1 MTQANNV
8 IMIVGRVGA
17 DPEMKYIDSNK
28 VVAKFNVAVN
38 RPTKDTDGNNITDWF
53 SCEFWGKQAEIAG
66 EYVKKGTL
74 VSVVGS
80 GRIDKWESN
89 GEKKSR
95 FSILGNNFQLLSSKN
110 ENMAGGTAGN
120 SPVTASTGKKGK
132 ANDLTDDFMEME
144 DDIPPF

>member
-1 MTQANNV
+1 MIQANNV
-8 IMIVGRVGA
+8 ITVVGRVGA

-38 RPTKDTDGNNITDWF
+38 RSTKDSEGNYLTDWF

-80 GRIDKWESN
+80 GRIDKWEDKTS
-89 GEKKSR
+89 GEKRSR
-95 FSILGNNFQLLSSKN
+95 FFIMGDAFQLLSSKN
-110 ENMAGGTAGN
+110 HSMSGGGG
-120 SPVTASTGKKGK
+120 SPVAASSGSSKSKS
-132 ANDLTDDFMEME
+132 AAADDFMDLE

>member
-17 DPEMKYIDSNK
+17 DPEMKYIDSDK
-28 VVAKFNVAVN
+28 VVARFNVAVN
-38 RPTKDTDGNNITDWF
+38 RTTKDASGNYITDWF
-53 SCEFWGKQAEIAG
+53 PCEFWRKQAEIAG

-80 GRIDKWESN
+80 GRIEKWETN

-95 FSILGNNFQLLSSKN
+95 FVIVGDAFQLLSAKN
-110 ENMAGGTAGN
+110 ESTGGAAPAGGGSA
-120 SPVTASTGKKGK
+120 KGK
-132 ANDLTDDFMEME
+132 SDMTDDFMELE

>member
-1 MTQANNV
+1 MAQANNV

-28 VVAKFNVAVN
+28 VVARFNVAVN
-38 RPTKDTDGNNITDWF
+38 RPTKDSEGNSITDWF

-80 GRIDKWESN
+80 GRIEKWESN

-95 FSILGNNFQLLSSKN
+95 FSILGSNFQLLSSKN
-110 ENMAGGTAGN
+110 ETSGN
-120 SPVTASTGKKGK
+120 AASSAPAK
-132 ANDLTDDFMEME
+132 AKSQATDDFMDME